1 MPPSKWDDESDGE
14 GNSPAAPIVRRG
26 KFDDEEDEDE
36 VLDSWDAAEDS
47 EVEREKERKAAEAKA
62 KAEAEARANHK
73 TKSQRMEDRIKENK
87 LKKQAAA
94 DDSDEDEDEATR
106 RARLRKSEMDSDLAA
121 AEDLF
126 GDLAIGGGSKRSATK
141 PAVMVDPNDSN
152 NTIDLSTLKIFNP
165 STKDDFHKLRDTLA
179 PLLAANSKKPQYNLF
194 LQEFCKQIAKELPS
208 DQIKKI
214 SSGLT
219 TLSNEKM
226 KEEKAAEKGGKKS
239 KAAKTK
245 TSLNATR
252 DVAYKADTATY
263 DEDFG
268 E

>member
-1 MPPSKWDDESDGE
+1 MCAG
-14 GNSPAAPIVRRG
+14 PADTT
-26 KFDDEEDEDE
+26 K

-47 EVEREKERKAAEAKA
+47 EVEREKAKKAADAKA
-62 KAEAEARANHK
+62 KAEAEAKANHK
-73 TKSQRMEDRIKENK
+73 SKTERIEERKKAALLRK
-87 LKKQAAA
+87 LAGES
-94 DDSDEDEDEATR
+94 SDEEDEDDATR

-126 GDLAIGGGSKRSATK
+126 GELAIGGGSKRSATK
-141 PAVMVDPNDSN
+141 PVVLADPKDSN
-152 NTIDLSTLKIFNP
+152 NSIDLSTLKIFNP

-179 PLLAANSKKPQYNLF
+179 PLLAMNSKKPQYAIF
-194 LQEFCKQIAKELPS
+194 LVEFCKQISKELPS
-208 DQIKKI
+208 DQIKKV

-226 KEEKAAEKGGKKS
+226 KEEKAAEKTGKKS